1 MADIRAA
8 GPFVATRGPLAGAAR
23 FSTLNIRLTVLI
35 CVVLIAGC
43 FAAAA
48 TLQMRA
54 DRVHALNQAAYFE
67 ARRARDVAIL
77 VDAALDRDAALGR
90 IFADDVTRTDLPEM
104 EGLKNVAVF
113 DQDAAPVAVLHGTLY
128 AFPQIASET
137 LIAAHRMRVV
147 ATPSIAAFPYKGRVV
162 ALYFDPLTIV
172 PSQMLDRAELTA
184 ADGVVLAQGPQW
196 TGRVVSVSRAA
207 AWPLGVRTTLDEEAA
222 LEAWYGSMPL
232 YLFVILGPALVGA
245 GLAAVFV
252 REFERRARA
261 SEAIR
266 TLKSARP
273 LEARLLV
280 RLAEAERR
288 AAESARSKSEFI
300 AHMSHEL
307 RTPLN
312 AIIGFSEVI
321 EHGFYGEPGHPKYI
335 EYARDIGMAGRSL
348 HSKIGDILE
357 FANVE
362 AGRFP
367 IKPVRFDV
375 NELAA
380 DCVNEHMGRAFSR
393 RISLEI
399 GVLEPA
405 ESIADPLAT
414 KRILTNLLSN
424 ALLYTPE
431 GGMVRV
437 HVRVDEG
444 AVVVTVSDTGNGFT
458 REESA
463 RIGGAFLRFDRS
475 GAATGA
481 GMGLAI
487 AMALAHRMGGAIQIA
502 GRHGEGT
509 AAELRLPKA

>member
-8 GPFVATRGPLAGAAR
+8 GPFVATRGPLARAAR

-67 ARRARDVAIL
+67 ARRARDVAVL
-77 VDAALDRDAALGR
+77 VDSALDRDAAIGR
-90 IFADDVTRTDLPEM
+90 IFAEDVTRTDLPTLA
-104 EGLKNVAVF
+104 GLKNIAVF
-113 DQDAAPVAVLHGTLY
+113 DQDATPVAVLHGTLY
-128 AFPQIASET
+128 AFPQITPET
-137 LIAAHRMRVV
+137 LLAAHHMRVV
-147 ATPSIAAFPYKGRVV
+147 EAPSIAAFPDNGRVV
-162 ALYFDPLTIV
+162 ALYFDPATIV

-196 TGRVVSVSRAA
+196 TGRVISVSRAGS
-207 AWPLGVRTTLDEEAA
+207 WPVGVRTTLDEESA

-261 SEAIR
+261 YEAIR

-321 EHGFYGEPGHPKYI
+321 EHGFYGEPGHPKYV

-348 HSKIGDILE
+348 HAKIGDILE

-367 IKPVRFDV
+367 IKPARFDV
-375 NELAA
+375 SELAL

-393 RISLEI
+393 RISLEL
-399 GVLEPA
+399 GVVEPA
-405 ESIADPLAT
+405 ETTADPQAT
-414 KRILTNLLSN
+414 KRILANLLSN

-431 GGMVRV
+431 NGMVRV
-437 HVRVDEG
+437 HVSVDEG
-444 AVVVTVSDTGNGFT
+444 AIVVAVCDTGNGFT
-458 REESA
+458 REEYR

-487 AMALAHRMGGAIQIA
+487 AMALAHRMGGAIRIA